1 MKTKRKV
8 QKKKCRCDEFGG
20 KNSKMGEN
28 DHFFKCP
35 LFMSE
40 QQNKEEC
47 VPIDIC
53 YTSIPPQAKCKNCG
67 RFWFPSEEKTPI
79 CSAQTPPLTME
90 ERLKSEFEKAYWS
103 DDYPD
108 LEDLVNRPDNISNW
122 WLSKIS
128 SAVSWALKEQREE
141 MIKNIKNI
149 SWEDMKCDCNMCYA
163 HEKAINS
170 VLSLLSNNKE

>member
-53 YTSIPPQAKCKNCG
+53 YTSIPPQTKCKNCG

-79 CSAQTPPLTME
+79 CSAQTSPLTME
-90 ERLKSEFEKAYWS
+90 DWEKELREVWKKYIKYAKSKG
-103 DDYPD
+103 
-108 LEDLVNRPDNISNW
+108 I
-122 WLSKIS
+122 
-128 SAVSWALKEQREE
+128 
-141 MIKNIKNI
+141 
-149 SWEDMKCDCNMCYA
+149 
-163 HEKAINS
+163 
-170 VLSLLSNNKE
+170 LLNNKE